1 MTSYAVCTTTHV
13 MSSIFNLENFILF
26 ICLGSMFI
34 PDSTASFTAPAAVTF
49 YLISFL
55 FDLNPPP
62 FQGCKGNGN
71 YFKGSGV
78 GD

>member
-13 MSSIFNLENFILF
+13 MSSIFNLDNFILF

-55 FDLNPPP
+55 FDFNPSPLP
-62 FQGCKGNGN
+62 GVLGKGKLFLRIRG
-71 YFKGSGV
+71 GE
-78 GD
+78 